1 MFSRVVTSGYRCR
14 HSVIVK
20 IEEVL
25 VRILFILFQI
35 RVPSVVIALLGTR
48 VLTSVRITGAQLAVC
63 GPFHGLLYMNFTVN
77 SHIAI
82 IAFSLSLQL

>member
-1 MFSRVVTSGYRCR
+1 MLSRLVSPSYRCR
-14 HSVIVK
+14 HSVMVK

-35 RVPSVVIALLGTR
+35 RLPSVVIAVLSARLLATF
-48 VLTSVRITGAQLAVC
+48 RIAGAQLAMS

-77 SHIAI
+77 S
-82 IAFSLSLQL
+82 

>member
-1 MFSRVVTSGYRCR
+1 MLSRVVTSGYRCR

-35 RVPSVVIALLGTR
+35 RLPSVVIAVLSTRLLTF
-48 VLTSVRITGAQLAVC
+48 RITGAQLAMC
-63 GPFHGLLYMNFTVN
+63 GPLHGLLYMNFTVN
-77 SHIAI
+77 S
-82 IAFSLSLQL
+82 

>member
-1 MFSRVVTSGYRCR
+1 MLSRLVSLGYRCR
-14 HSVIVK
+14 HSMMVK

-35 RVPSVVIALLGTR
+35 RLPSVVIAVLSTRLLATF
-48 VLTSVRITGAQLAVC
+48 RIAGAQLAMS

-77 SHIAI
+77 S
-82 IAFSLSLQL
+82 

>member
-1 MFSRVVTSGYRCR
+1 M
-14 HSVIVK
+14 VK

-35 RVPSVVIALLGTR
+35 RLPSVVIAVLSARLLATF
-48 VLTSVRITGAQLAVC
+48 RIAGAQLAMG

-77 SHIAI
+77 S
-82 IAFSLSLQL
+82 

>member
-1 MFSRVVTSGYRCR
+1 MLSRVVTSSYRCR

-35 RVPSVVIALLGTR
+35 RLPSVVIAVLSTRLLTFW
-48 VLTSVRITGAQLAVC
+48 ITGAQLAMC

-77 SHIAI
+77 S
-82 IAFSLSLQL
+82 